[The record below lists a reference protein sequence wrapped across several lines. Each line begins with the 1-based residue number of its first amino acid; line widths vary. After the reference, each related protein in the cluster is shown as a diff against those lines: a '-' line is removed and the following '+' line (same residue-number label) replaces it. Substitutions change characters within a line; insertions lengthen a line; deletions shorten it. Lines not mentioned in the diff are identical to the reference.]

1 MRRVAIVA
9 VAIALAVVA
18 AGGASA
24 SPLTVAVRGGE
35 RFVPNALIQSTFRFS
50 PGPISATTGQTVT
63 WVDADQVA
71 DEPHT
76 ITVVAQADLPT
87 DVEEVF
93 ECQDSGPCSAA
104 LEGHF
109 GGGGA
114 PVPVLEAGNPG
125 LDAPGD
131 SLLLFPGGTVDGL
144 ISAPAGTTLYYLCAL
159 HPWMQGSIS
168 VG

>member
-18 AGGASA
+18 GGGASA

-35 RFVPNALIQSTFRFS
+35 QFVPNALIQSTFRFS

-76 ITVVAQADLPT
+76 ITVVAQADLPPMSRRCLSARRAARRSRGT
-87 DVEEVF
+87 SEEGSRSRCWRRGTPVSTHLATRSF
-93 ECQDSGPCSAA
+93 FSRAGPWT
-104 LEGHF
+104 G
-109 GGGGA
+109 
-114 PVPVLEAGNPG
+114 
-125 LDAPGD
+125 
-131 SLLLFPGGTVDGL
+131 
-144 ISAPAGTTLYYLCAL
+144 
-159 HPWMQGSIS
+159 
-168 VG
+168 

>member
-9 VAIALAVVA
+9 VAFGLAVVTG
-18 AGGASA
+18 GGASA
-24 SPLTVAVRGGE
+24 SPLTVSVRGGE
-35 RFVPNALIQSTFRFS
+35 QFVPNALIQSTFRFS

-93 ECQDSGPCSAA
+93 ECQVCGAA

-109 GGGGA
+109 GGGV
-114 PVPVLEAGNPG
+114 PVPVLEAGNTG

-131 SLLLFPGGTVDGL
+131 SLLLFPGGSVDGV
-144 ISAPAGTTLYYLCAL
+144 ISAPAGTTLYYLCAI

>member
-35 RFVPNALIQSTFRFS
+35 QFVPNALIQSTFRFS

>member
-1 MRRVAIVA
+1 MRRVAIVT

-18 AGGASA
+18 GGGASA

-35 RFVPNALIQSTFRFS
+35 QFVPNALIQSTFRFS

-87 DVEEVF
+87 DIEEALL
-93 ECQDSGPCSAA
+93 ECPEGPCGAA
-104 LEGHF
+104 LAGHF
-109 GGGGA
+109 GGGV
-114 PVPVLEAGNPG
+114 PVPVLEAGNAG

-131 SLLLFPGGTVDGL
+131 SLLLLPGGSVDGV

>member
-9 VAIALAVVA
+9 VAFALAVVTG
-18 AGGASA
+18 GGASA

-35 RFVPNALIQSTFRFS
+35 QFVPNALIQSTFRFS
-50 PGPISATTGQTVT
+50 PGPISAITGQTVT
-63 WVDADQVA
+63 WVDDDQVA

-76 ITVVAQADLPT
+76 ITVVAQDDLPT
-87 DVEEVF
+87 NIEEALVECEV
-93 ECQDSGPCSAA
+93 CGAA
-104 LEGHF
+104 LAGHNLF
-109 GGGGA
+109 PGGV
-114 PVPVLEAGNPG
+114 PVPVLNAGSPG

-131 SLLLFPGGTVDGL
+131 SLLLFPGGSVDAV

>member
-35 RFVPNALIQSTFRFS
+35 QFVPNALIQSTFRFS

-76 ITVVAQADLPT
+76 ITVVAKADLPT
-87 DVEEVF
+87 DVDEVF

-104 LEGHF
+104 LAGHF
-109 GGGGA
+109 GGGV